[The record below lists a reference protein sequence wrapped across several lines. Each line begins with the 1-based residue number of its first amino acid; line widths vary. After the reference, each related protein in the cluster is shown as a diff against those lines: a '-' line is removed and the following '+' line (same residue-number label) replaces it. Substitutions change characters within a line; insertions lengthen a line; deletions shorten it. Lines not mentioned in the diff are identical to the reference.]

1 MHMIDGDAEL
11 HDKFMIKI
19 TTRFSTQTFTTVSQ
33 CYRVACADANWCTV
47 RTMSL
52 PKKTTIN
59 TLVRIY
65 VVILFV
71 REVEEQQIVRREFV
85 VVQTLQRRQRRL
97 RPNTHTS
104 PSPLSTMTMSMYT

>member
-52 PKKTTIN
+52 PKKLLLI
-59 TLVRIY
+59 LVSVY
-65 VVILFV
+65 MWSYYLFAKL
-71 REVEEQQIVRREFV
+71 RNN
-85 VVQTLQRRQRRL
+85 RL
-97 RPNTHTS
+97 FGVS
-104 PSPLSTMTMSMYT
+104 L